1 MKLLANPFLLVLSLA
16 AVRAQTAPAPATA
29 AAPAAGFPLGGY
41 YVVFPTV
48 PSIAIHFDSSSSDIA
63 KAFSAAHTA
72 STAYNHDGGA
82 FKGFVRLRPSESSDD
97 NAVDSSEYRKNV
109 KSGNWTQFVNGE

>member
-1 MKLLANPFLLVLSLA
+1 MKLITTAFLLVLSIA
-16 AVRAQTAPAPATA
+16 GVRAQTAPAPATT
-29 AAPAAGFPLGGY
+29 PASGIPLGGY

-48 PSIAIHFDSSSSDIA
+48 PSMAIHFDSSSSDIA
-63 KAFSAAHTA
+63 KAFGAAHTA

-97 NAVDSSEYRKNV
+97 NAVNSSEYRKNV
-109 KSGNWTQFVNGE
+109 QSGKWTKFVNGE